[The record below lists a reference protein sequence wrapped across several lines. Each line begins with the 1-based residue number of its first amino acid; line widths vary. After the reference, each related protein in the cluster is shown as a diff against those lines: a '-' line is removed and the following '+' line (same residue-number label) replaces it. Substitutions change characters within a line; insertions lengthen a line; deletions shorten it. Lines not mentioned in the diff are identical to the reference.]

1 MKKYRAILKKVYPTK
16 IETITEFDFCED
28 DNEDALNHLNRLVE
42 DAKKKFDVDVFCV
55 YLEEI
60 R

>member
-1 MKKYRAILKKVYPTK
+1 MKKYRAILKKVYSTK
-16 IETITEFDFCED
+16 VEIITEFEYMED
-28 DNEDALNHLNRLVE
+28 DNEDAVNHLNRLID
-42 DAKKKFDVDVFCV
+42 DAKKKFDVDVFVV